1 MCATVFVPQRIC
13 YVLSSFGLALVLLSR
28 WSVLKDGRWMDA
40 KVDDVLDSLA
50 LCSVSDAA
58 LLDELLRLVVS
69 RQVMPWCQVRQ
80 QSSEAQFLYGISTQP
95 HSNTDPALYDDTGN
109 QGQRLFRV
117 QLRIRGA
124 VLLKRM
130 VPTSERCWSCEGTG
144 LQHLIPV
151 ITFRKKIRGSTT

>member
-1 MCATVFVPQRIC
+1 
-13 YVLSSFGLALVLLSR
+13 
-28 WSVLKDGRWMDA
+28 MDA

-124 VLLKRM
+124 VLIK
-130 VPTSERCWSCEGTG
+130 TDGAN
-144 LQHLIPV
+144 
-151 ITFRKKIRGSTT
+151 K